1 MSGHVRKNG
10 REAAVLA
17 IACGETVAAAARK
30 ANVAERTLYRWRS
43 DDGFR
48 RDVNQAR
55 AEMFSRAL
63 GCMAEGI
70 VSGALTLRQ
79 LCLKGKSES
88 VRLGAARALIELGS
102 KLRENVE
109 LEQRLSA
116 LERQAGEEGVTRGR

>member
-10 REAAVLA
+10 RQAAVLA
-17 IACGETVAAAARK
+17 IASGETLAAAARK
-30 ANVAERTLYRWRS
+30 ANVAERTLYRWRNE
-43 DDGFR
+43 DDFR
-48 RDVNQAR
+48 REVNEAR

-88 VRLGAARALIELGS
+88 VRLSAARALIELGNRM
-102 KLRENVE
+102 RESVE
-109 LEQRLSA
+109 LEERMSE
-116 LERQAGEEGVTRGR
+116 LERRASEEARHGR